1 MPGSFSKSFAAN
13 NYNHSQSYA
22 CKIFNKCW
30 NWRDFGDRHESSCSS
45 NSRFRIRRVTK
56 FSKFFTQKSKIP
68 DQYRFLVTKR
78 IISVPMDNIHIS
90 ESTNWQHTIIQIH
103 FLRWVVSRH
112 KRGGS
117 ERGQK
122 KKSRSNG
129 FVNVFFENSSYLQ
142 SVSQICQ
149 MSQKRQCHKSQFRVR
164 FTVFSWNMTKSK
176 FLEWTN

>member
-30 NWRDFGDRHESSCSS
+30 NWRDFSDRHESSCSF

-112 KRGGS
+112 KRGGGS

-122 KKSRSNG
+122 KNHAQLDLLT
-129 FVNVFFENSSYLQ
+129 FFSKIRAIYRASPKYVKCPKKD
-142 SVSQICQ
+142 SVIKVSLESDIL
-149 MSQKRQCHKSQFRVR
+149 
-164 FTVFSWNMTKSK
+164 FSVEIWLKVI
-176 FLEWTN
+176 F